1 MPKQNS
7 QLCREKLQTVHF
19 LVILESQQA
28 SLLPY
33 FELPVFSCVCVCHGL
48 DEVKGLN
55 LEAVLKCMYRLLE
68 RKVVDE
74 LDRIVVC
81 ILES

>member
-1 MPKQNS
+1 MLGKTANS
-7 QLCREKLQTVHF
+7 TFSCYTGESTGF
-19 LVILESQQA
+19 VIAIFRTA
-28 SLLPY
+28 SP
-33 FELPVFSCVCVCHGL
+33 SCVCVCHGH

>member
-1 MPKQNS
+1 MLGKITNS
-7 QLCREKLQTVHF
+7 TFCCYIGGLTGF
-19 LVILESQQA
+19 VIA
-28 SLLPY
+28 ILL
-33 FELPVFSCVCVCHGL
+33 CVCVRHGH

-55 LEAVLKCMYRLLE
+55 LEAVLKCMYRLFE

-74 LDRIVVC
+74 LDWIVVC